1 MLPFGPTTPAG
12 ACTLK
17 ESTKE
22 RRQVVQGPSNRVGR
36 RCGSW
41 KKKGKKDGKLGRIGG
56 GFAGGGGGVSR
67 VYRGGWRRSSS
78 SSISRRAGRERE
90 TERERTTG
98 GRRLARLGWWVGG
111 RGGGRTGPTG
121 LENSPLFLLTL
132 ARCLIA
138 SYFRIFR
145 VELSI
150 ETRERGVRLRLIS
163 DSPRR
168 LLSSASLSLSPF
180 FSLFPSCAR
189 PVPLLVFAHLIQ
201 LTHINPY
208 SQKAWGAPPPWPV
221 HPPFADYL
229 KLHVAAYVSQ

>member
-1 MLPFGPTTPAG
+1 MRGG
-12 ACTLK
+12 EGECQGCT
-17 ESTKE
+17 
-22 RRQVVQGPSNRVGR
+22 
-36 RCGSW
+36 
-41 KKKGKKDGKLGRIGG
+41 
-56 GFAGGGGGVSR
+56 GGGGEGV
-67 VYRGGWRRSSS
+67 VVVVVVGGL
-78 SSISRRAGRERE
+78 AGRERQR
-90 TERERTTG
+90 EREPPEEG
-98 GRRLARLGWWVGG
+98 GWQGWGGGWVGE
-111 RGGGRTGPTG
+111 GGGRTGPTG

-150 ETRERGVRLRLIS
+150 ETREREVRLRLIS

>member
-1 MLPFGPTTPAG
+1 M
-12 ACTLK
+12 
-17 ESTKE
+17 
-22 RRQVVQGPSNRVGR
+22 RGR
-36 RCGSW
+36 
-41 KKKGKKDGKLGRIGG
+41 
-56 GFAGGGGGVSR
+56 GGGGGGEKEGECQGCTGGG
-67 VYRGGWRRSSS
+67 RGVVGG
-78 SSISRRAGRERE
+78 RAGRG
-90 TERERTTG
+90 RTTG
-98 GRRLARLGWWVGG
+98 GGRQAAVRLVGGWVGVS
-111 RGGGRTGPTG
+111 GGRTGPTG

-208 SQKAWGAPPPWPV
+208 SQKAWGVPPPWPV

>member
-1 MLPFGPTTPAG
+1 M
-12 ACTLK
+12 
-17 ESTKE
+17 
-22 RRQVVQGPSNRVGR
+22 
-36 RCGSW
+36 
-41 KKKGKKDGKLGRIGG
+41 
-56 GFAGGGGGVSR
+56 
-67 VYRGGWRRSSS
+67 RG
-78 SSISRRAGRERE
+78 
-90 TERERTTG
+90 
-98 GRRLARLGWWVGG
+98 GG
-111 RGGGRTGPTG
+111 RGRGGGRSVKGVQGGGRGVVRGLAGRGRTPPVEEGRRRYKVGGWVVEGVSGGRTGPTG

-208 SQKAWGAPPPWPV
+208 SQKAWGVPPPWPV